1 MRRAFR
7 RQMRRGFNPEIP
19 PILQRANVLLNK
31 GEYAEAARAFEQLAH
46 AAEGRGGPR
55 APLFFLQAGHA
66 RLLAGE
72 KAAGFELLKRG
83 LTLLAVSGRQARLYR
98 IGPRVTAELEAQG
111 MAREATEMR
120 DWLKSTLP
128 AGYAAP
134 AAETHQR
141 PLLPTH
147 CPACGAPVRP
157 DEVEWLDEATA
168 ECAFC
173 GSPVRGEGRPE

>member
-1 MRRAFR
+1 
-7 RQMRRGFNPEIP
+7 MRRGFTPDIP

-31 GEYAEAARAFEQLAH
+31 GEYAQAAQAFEELARA
-46 AAEGRGGPR
+46 AELRGGPR

-66 RLLAGE
+66 RLLAGQ
-72 KAAGFELLKRG
+72 KPAGFESLKHGLL
-83 LTLLAVSGRQARLYR
+83 LLAQRRVHIRLYLL
-98 IGPRVTAELEAQG
+98 GPRVAAELDQHGMGKEA
-111 MAREATEMR
+111 AEIRE
-120 DWLKSTLP
+120 WLKGALP
-128 AGYAAP
+128 AGFSAP
-134 AAETHQR
+134 APEAGKK

-173 GSPVRGEGRPE
+173 GSPVREAD